1 VEDAAVAVKGRVNW
15 REDKMSVFGS
25 GLIPLEFSE
34 ADLSAAAEEEET
46 PFVLLCNPVKLND
59 EVVGELK
66 NTLTAHRGDTPVHLR
81 FAHKENGVTLA
92 LDDYPIKVTPAFLG
106 EIKAIPG
113 VTVDA

>member
-1 VEDAAVAVKGRVNW
+1 
-15 REDKMSVFGS
+15 
-25 GLIPLEFSE
+25 
-34 ADLSAAAEEEET
+34 
-46 PFVLLCNPVKLND
+46 
-59 EVVGELK
+59 VVGELK